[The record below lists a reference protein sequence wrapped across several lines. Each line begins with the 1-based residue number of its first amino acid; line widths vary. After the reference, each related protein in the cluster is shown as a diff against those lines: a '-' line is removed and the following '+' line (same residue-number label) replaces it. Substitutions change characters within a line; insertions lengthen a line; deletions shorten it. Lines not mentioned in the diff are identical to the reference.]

1 MTTYKAPQK
10 DYKFLFEKV
19 FEVYDLYETLPNAN
33 DLTPELTDD
42 ILDQAGKFAEQK
54 IHPLNYP
61 GHEEGCHWKEG
72 KVTTPKGY
80 KETYKEYISN
90 GWTQI
95 SENPKYGGQ
104 GLPRILNAA
113 ISEMNLS
120 ACTAFSIYVMRDGSI
135 AAIENNASDV
145 LKAKYLP
152 KLVEGSWGGPM
163 CMTEPHCG
171 SDLGLLRTRAEPQD
185 DKSYRISGTK
195 MFITGGDNDLADNN
209 IHLVLA
215 RLPDSPKGIK
225 GISLF
230 IVPSIL
236 VNDDGSLGEKNGVS
250 CGSIE
255 HKMGLNGSSTCV
267 MNFDN
272 ATGFL
277 VGEVNKGMRA
287 MFSMVN
293 KSRFTIGQQGT
304 ALAEIAYQ
312 NAARYAQERIQ
323 MRALSGAKNPE
334 QAADPII
341 VHPDVRRMLL
351 TQRAFAEGSRA
362 FNTYIALLFDKQ
374 ERTKDKKE
382 KQTCDALLDL
392 LTPICKG
399 FNSEL
404 CTESVNLGLQT
415 YGGHGF
421 IRENGMEQ
429 FVRDARAAQIYEGT
443 TGIQGLDLLGRK
455 ILANQGKLLRVF
467 TDEIHRFCQAN
478 QNNEQINALVSPLS
492 QLNNEWLELTMKVG
506 TRAISNPDEVGAAAV
521 DYLMYSGYVTFAYF
535 WAKMAKS
542 ATDSLQDIS
551 SRAATSGSHND
562 TPGHTPDNTP
572 DNDSQ
577 FYQAKIQTAHFYFE
591 RMLPRTS
598 LHAELMLSGSDN
610 LMSMDIDSFSI

>member
-1 MTTYKAPQK
+1 MTIYKAPLI
-10 DYKFLFEKV
+10 DYKFLFEDV
-19 FEVYDLYETLPNAN
+19 FDVYSICQGLPNSS
-33 DLTPELTDD
+33 DLTPELTDS
-42 ILDQAGKFAEQK
+42 ILEQAGKFAEQE
-54 IHPLNYP
+54 IQPLNYP
-61 GHEEGCHWKEG
+61 GHEEGCHWENG

-80 KETYKEYISN
+80 KEVYKKYIAS

-95 SENPKYGGQ
+95 SENPTYGGQ
-104 GLPRILNAA
+104 GLPRIINAA
-113 ISEMNLS
+113 IGEMNLS
-120 ACTAFSIYVMRDGSI
+120 ACAAFGIYVTRDGSI
-135 AAIENNASDV
+135 ATIENNASKE
-145 LKAKYLP
+145 LKEKYLP
-152 KLVEGSWGGPM
+152 KLIEGSWGGPM

-171 SDLGLLRTRAEPQD
+171 SDLGLLRTKAEPQSD
-185 DKSYRISGTK
+185 GSYSISGTK
-195 MFITGGDNDLADNN
+195 MFITGGEGDLAENN

-215 RLPDSPKGIK
+215 RLPESPNGIK

-230 IVPSIL
+230 IVPNIL

-277 VGEVNKGMRA
+277 VGEINKGMRA

-304 ALAEIAYQ
+304 ALAEVAYQ
-312 NAARYAQERIQ
+312 NAALYAQDRLQ
-323 MRALSGAKNPE
+323 MRALTGVQYPE
-334 QAADPII
+334 LTADPII

-374 ERTKDKKE
+374 ERTVDEKE
-382 KQTCDALLDL
+382 KQTCATLLDL

-399 FNSEL
+399 FNSEM

-415 YGGHGF
+415 FGGHGY

-455 ILANQGKLLRVF
+455 ILANQGKSLKVF
-467 TDEIHRFCQAN
+467 TKEIHLFCEENKNHQKIKPFIDRLSKV
-478 QNNEQINALVSPLS
+478 NNK
-492 QLNNEWLELTMKVG
+492 WLELTLKIG
-506 TRAISNPDEVGAAAV
+506 SNAMTNPNDVGAASV

-535 WAKMAKS
+535 WAKMAKVAADKLENS
-542 ATDSLQDIS
+542 IDNNINNNS
-551 SRAATSGSHND
+551 SFH
-562 TPGHTPDNTP
+562 
-572 DNDSQ
+572 
-577 FYQAKIQTAHFYFE
+577 QAKLQTARFYFE
-591 RMLPRTS
+591 RILPRTS
-598 LHAELMLSGSDN
+598 LHAELMISSSDN
-610 LMSMDIDSFSI
+610 LMEMEASNFVF

>member
-1 MTTYKAPQK
+1 MTTYKAPLI
-10 DYKFLFEKV
+10 DYKFLFEEV
-19 FEVYDLYETLPNAN
+19 FDVYGIYEDLPNSS
-33 DLTPELTDD
+33 DLTPELTDS
-42 ILDQAGKFAEQK
+42 ILEQAGKFAEQE
-54 IHPLNYP
+54 IQPLNYP
-61 GHEEGCHWKEG
+61 GHEEGCHWKDG

-80 KETYKEYISN
+80 KEVYQKYIES

-95 SENPKYGGQ
+95 SENPIYGGQ
-104 GLPRILNAA
+104 GLPRIINAA
-113 ISEMNLS
+113 IGEMNLS
-120 ACTAFSIYVMRDGSI
+120 ACTAFGIYVTRDGSI
-135 AAIENNASDV
+135 AAIENNASKA
-145 LKAKYLP
+145 LKEKYLP
-152 KLVEGSWGGPM
+152 KLIEGSWGGPM
-163 CMTEPHCG
+163 CMSEPHCG
-171 SDLGLLRTRAEPQD
+171 SDLGLLRTKAEPRTD
-185 DKSYRISGTK
+185 GSYSISGTK
-195 MFITGGDNDLADNN
+195 MFITGGEADLAENN

-230 IVPSIL
+230 IVPNIL

-255 HKMGLNGSSTCV
+255 HKMGLNGSATCV
-267 MNFDN
+267 MNFDG
-272 ATGFL
+272 ATGYL
-277 VGEVNKGMRA
+277 VGGINKGMHA

-304 ALAEIAYQ
+304 ALAEVSYQ
-312 NAARYAQERIQ
+312 NAALYALDRLQ
-323 MRALSGAKNPE
+323 MRALTGAQNPE
-334 QAADPII
+334 LVADPII

-374 ERTKDKKE
+374 ERTENEKE

-399 FNSEL
+399 FNSEM

-415 YGGHGF
+415 FGGHGY

-455 ILANQGKLLRVF
+455 ILASQGELLKVF
-467 TDEIHRFCQAN
+467 TKEIHLFCEENKNHRQIKPFINRLSDVNN
-478 QNNEQINALVSPLS
+478 Q
-492 QLNNEWLELTMKVG
+492 WLELTLKVG
-506 TRAISNPDEVGAAAV
+506 TQAMTDPNNVGAASV

-542 ATDSLQDIS
+542 SAELLEK
-551 SRAATSGSHND
+551 
-562 TPGHTPDNTP
+562 
-572 DNDSQ
+572 NDSHSP
-577 FYQAKIQTAHFYFE
+577 FHQAKLQTARFYFE
-591 RMLPRTS
+591 RLLPRTS
-598 LHAELMLSGSDN
+598 LHAELILSSSDN
-610 LMSMDIDSFSI
+610 LMEMNSDHFVF